1 MKRVRTTRQYMGLEE
16 DRRGDEYNRNT
27 LHAYFKEQ
35 KTLIKSIQKR
45 NQVWLCVPLIPTL
58 GS

>member
-1 MKRVRTTRQYMGLEE
+1 MGLEE
-16 DRRGDEYNRNT
+16 DRRGNEYSRNT